1 MDGFRP
7 EAGVAERKQEQIMDE
22 RNEEKLEEKKEQRKI
37 IESYDGD
44 PDDLVFFQTEQ
55 DFERQAKQKQADS
68 IWGKADVSSTERDMQ
83 DLANVLPTEPVQP
96 EGKSDGQAVAGGI
109 LDSQITAG
117 GMLDGQAVIGGVTDS
132 QTVIGGIPGG
142 QMNAGEVPG
151 SQTVIGG
158 MPGGQMNVGEMLGS
172 QTVIGEIPDSQAVI
186 GETAGSQAVA
196 GEIPENRGIDPNDPH
211 YANYEPDPYYEYG
224 YGEEPE
230 PIGMPGG
237 KKGDGTGLGIASMV
251 TGICSIVFGCCG
263 LQYVLSLTAIILGI
277 CCLTRKNK
285 PQNVKV
291 FSIIGIVLGALT
303 LAVFVFGMIFSFG
316 YPLIFQY
323 FGYTP

>member
-1 MDGFRP
+1 
-7 EAGVAERKQEQIMDE
+7 MDE

-44 PDDLVFFQTEQ
+44 LDDLVFFQTEQ
-55 DFERQAKQKQADS
+55 DFAEQAKQKQAES
-68 IWGKADVSSTERDMQ
+68 IWGKEEVS
-83 DLANVLPTEPVQP
+83 VQP
-96 EGKSDGQAVAGGI
+96 EGNPDGQMVAGEI
-109 LDSQITAG
+109 SDSQAFIG
-117 GMLDGQAVIGGVTDS
+117 GMLDGQAVAE
-132 QTVIGGIPGG
+132 GIK
-142 QMNAGEVPG
+142 
-151 SQTVIGG
+151 
-158 MPGGQMNVGEMLGS
+158 
-172 QTVIGEIPDSQAVI
+172 D
-186 GETAGSQAVA
+186 SQAVA

-211 YANYEPDPYYEYG
+211 YVNYEPDPYYEYG

-263 LQYVLSLTAIILGI
+263 LQYVLSLAAIILGI
-277 CCLTRKNK
+277 CGLTRKNK
-285 PQNVKV
+285 PQNAKV

-303 LAVFVFGMIFSFG
+303 LAVFVFGIIFSFG
-316 YPLIFQY
+316 YPRIVQY

>member
-1 MDGFRP
+1 
-7 EAGVAERKQEQIMDE
+7 MDE

-55 DFERQAKQKQADS
+55 DFAEQAKQKQAES
-68 IWGKADVSSTERDMQ
+68 IWGKEEGS
-83 DLANVLPTEPVQP
+83 VQP
-96 EGKSDGQAVAGGI
+96 EENSGQQAGMPDGQAA
-109 LDSQITAG
+109 
-117 GMLDGQAVIGGVTDS
+117 
-132 QTVIGGIPGG
+132 
-142 QMNAGEVPG
+142 
-151 SQTVIGG
+151 
-158 MPGGQMNVGEMLGS
+158 VGEMSGG
-172 QTVIGEIPDSQAVI
+172 QIAAGEIPDSQAV
-186 GETAGSQAVA
+186 T

-211 YANYEPDPYYEYG
+211 YVNYEPDPYYEYG

-230 PIGMPGG
+230 PIGMTGG

-277 CCLTRKNK
+277 CGLTRKNK
-285 PQNVKV
+285 TQNAKV

-303 LAVFVFGMIFSFG
+303 LAVSVFGIIFSFG

>member
-1 MDGFRP
+1 
-7 EAGVAERKQEQIMDE
+7 MDE

-55 DFERQAKQKQADS
+55 DFAEQAKQKQAES
-68 IWGKADVSSTERDMQ
+68 IWGKEEGS
-83 DLANVLPTEPVQP
+83 VQP
-96 EGKSDGQAVAGGI
+96 EENSGQQAGMPDGQAA
-109 LDSQITAG
+109 
-117 GMLDGQAVIGGVTDS
+117 
-132 QTVIGGIPGG
+132 
-142 QMNAGEVPG
+142 
-151 SQTVIGG
+151 
-158 MPGGQMNVGEMLGS
+158 VGEMSGG
-172 QTVIGEIPDSQAVI
+172 QIATGEIPDSQAVI
-186 GETAGSQAVA
+186 GGMPDGQAVAGGIPDSQAVT

-211 YANYEPDPYYEYG
+211 YVNYEPDPYYEYG

-277 CCLTRKNK
+277 CGLTRKNK
-285 PQNVKV
+285 PQNAKV

-303 LAVFVFGMIFSFG
+303 LAVSVFGIIFSFG

>member
-1 MDGFRP
+1 
-7 EAGVAERKQEQIMDE
+7 MDE
-22 RNEEKLEEKKEQRKI
+22 RNEEKLEGKKEQRKI

-55 DFERQAKQKQADS
+55 DFAEQAKQKQAES
-68 IWGKADVSSTERDMQ
+68 IWGKEEES
-83 DLANVLPTEPVQP
+83 VQP
-96 EGKSDGQAVAGGI
+96 EGNPGQQAGMPDGQTVAGGI
-109 LDSQITAG
+109 PGSQIAVG
-117 GMLDGQAVIGGVTDS
+117 GITDS
-132 QTVIGGIPGG
+132 PVTGGE
-142 QMNAGEVPG
+142 MPG

-158 MPGGQMNVGEMLGS
+158 IADSQMAVGEMSGGQIAAGGIADS
-172 QTVIGEIPDSQAVI
+172 PITGGGIPDSQAVI
-186 GETAGSQAVA
+186 GGIPDSQAVT

-211 YANYEPDPYYEYG
+211 YVNYEPDPYYEYG

-277 CCLTRKNK
+277 CGLTRKNK
-285 PQNVKV
+285 PQNAKV

-303 LAVFVFGMIFSFG
+303 LAVSVFGIIFSFG

>member
-1 MDGFRP
+1 
-7 EAGVAERKQEQIMDE
+7 MDE

-55 DFERQAKQKQADS
+55 DFAEQAKQKQAES
-68 IWGKADVSSTERDMQ
+68 IWGKEEGS
-83 DLANVLPTEPVQP
+83 VQP
-96 EGKSDGQAVAGGI
+96 EGNPGQQAGMPDGQMVTGEISGSQTVIGGIPDSQTVAGGMPGSQIAVGGIADSPIIGGGIPDSQAVIGGIPDGQAVAGGI
-109 LDSQITAG
+109 
-117 GMLDGQAVIGGVTDS
+117 
-132 QTVIGGIPGG
+132 
-142 QMNAGEVPG
+142 
-151 SQTVIGG
+151 
-158 MPGGQMNVGEMLGS
+158 
-172 QTVIGEIPDSQAVI
+172 PDSQAV
-186 GETAGSQAVA
+186 T

-211 YANYEPDPYYEYG
+211 YVNYEPDPYYEYG

-251 TGICSIVFGCCG
+251 TGICSIVLGCCG
-263 LQYVLSLTAIILGI
+263 LQYVLSLTAIVLGI

-285 PQNVKV
+285 TQNAKV
-291 FSIIGIVLGALT
+291 FSIIGIVLGALI
-303 LAVFVFGMIFSFG
+303 LAVSVLGMIFSFG

>member
-1 MDGFRP
+1 
-7 EAGVAERKQEQIMDE
+7 MDE
-22 RNEEKLEEKKEQRKI
+22 RKEEKLEEKKEQRKI

-44 PDDLVFFQTEQ
+44 LDDLVFFQTEQ
-55 DFERQAKQKQADS
+55 DFAEQAKQKQAES
-68 IWGKADVSSTERDMQ
+68 IWGKEEVS
-83 DLANVLPTEPVQP
+83 VQP
-96 EGKSDGQAVAGGI
+96 EGNPDGQMVAGEI
-109 LDSQITAG
+109 SDSQAFIG
-117 GMLDGQAVIGGVTDS
+117 GMLDGQAVAE
-132 QTVIGGIPGG
+132 GIK
-142 QMNAGEVPG
+142 
-151 SQTVIGG
+151 
-158 MPGGQMNVGEMLGS
+158 
-172 QTVIGEIPDSQAVI
+172 D
-186 GETAGSQAVA
+186 SQAVA

-211 YANYEPDPYYEYG
+211 YVNYEPDPYYEYG

-277 CCLTRKNK
+277 CGLTRKNK
-285 PQNVKV
+285 PQNAKV
-291 FSIIGIVLGALT
+291 FSIIGIALGALT
-303 LAVFVFGMIFSFG
+303 LAVFVFGIIFSFG